1 VAAGGGTVS
10 PVTKLDT
17 EAGEIAHRY
26 PSFLPDGKSFLYVA
40 ATADAARV
48 AIKVGSLDLSAEH
61 RVLLDAGSAAVFAD
75 GYLLYVAAGT
85 LMARPFDPVR
95 LAFTGEAR
103 VLADAV
109 GMTFGNTNNLGGQ
122 PSFSAS
128 PGVLAYVS
136 QDLGQFTWRDRAGN
150 VVGVLGDP
158 GVLGRPELSPDG
170 KRASVIVS
178 QNGNRDI
185 FTYDLQRSLPSRF
198 TSDPAT
204 EDDGMWSPDGK
215 WIAYY
220 SNETGRQEIYVAP
233 FPGPG
238 EKKRVSAS
246 GGVVPRW
253 RRDGRELF
261 YVALDGTLM
270 AAAVAVRNG
279 VLEVTN
285 DSRLFGVL
293 PTAAGYPYDVSADG
307 QRFLTVVAGPGV
319 STAQLTV
326 VRNWRAAFEK

>member
-178 QNGNRDI
+178 QNAQGHFHLRPAAQLAQQVHLRSCNR
-185 FTYDLQRSLPSRF
+185 
-198 TSDPAT
+198 
-204 EDDGMWSPDGK
+204 
-215 WIAYY
+215 
-220 SNETGRQEIYVAP
+220 GRRHVVARRQVD
-233 FPGPG
+233 
-238 EKKRVSAS
+238 RVLL
-246 GGVVPRW
+246 
-253 RRDGRELF
+253 E
-261 YVALDGTLM
+261 
-270 AAAVAVRNG
+270 RN
-279 VLEVTN
+279 
-285 DSRLFGVL
+285 R
-293 PTAAGYPYDVSADG
+293 AAGNLRRAISRPLREEARLGVGRRGAE
-307 QRFLTVVAGPGV
+307 VAARRP
-319 STAQLTV
+319 
-326 VRNWRAAFEK
+326 